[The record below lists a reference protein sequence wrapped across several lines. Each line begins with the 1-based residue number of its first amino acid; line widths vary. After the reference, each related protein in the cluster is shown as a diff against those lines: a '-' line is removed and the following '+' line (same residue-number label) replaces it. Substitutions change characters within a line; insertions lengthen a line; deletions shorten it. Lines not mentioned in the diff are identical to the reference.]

1 MEEDRAEAAAAAV
14 VAVGRMRSRASA
26 KRENGERG
34 RHGSVG
40 AVPENRE
47 IAMSQQGHRA
57 TRAQGEGMGADRRGR

>member
-34 RHGSVG
+34 RQRGSCAG
-40 AVPENRE
+40 K
-47 IAMSQQGHRA
+47 
-57 TRAQGEGMGADRRGR
+57 